1 MFTLKQKHQ
10 IQKIQANIKKCIV
23 GKENKIKMG
32 SFQDINFSDIFETM
46 DEEYLEEIALTDPK
60 QLIRMCTFLTLD
72 AQIRREGVTKTSE
85 SIITD

>member
-1 MFTLKQKHQ
+1 M
-10 IQKIQANIKKCIV
+10 

-72 AQIRREGVTKTSE
+72 AQIRREGLNKTDE
-85 SIITD
+85 PIITN

>member
-1 MFTLKQKHQ
+1 M
-10 IQKIQANIKKCIV
+10 
-23 GKENKIKMG
+23 GKENKVKMG
-32 SFQDINFSDIFETM
+32 SFQDINFTDIFSAM

-72 AQIRREGVTKTSE
+72 NQIRKEGSTKSSE